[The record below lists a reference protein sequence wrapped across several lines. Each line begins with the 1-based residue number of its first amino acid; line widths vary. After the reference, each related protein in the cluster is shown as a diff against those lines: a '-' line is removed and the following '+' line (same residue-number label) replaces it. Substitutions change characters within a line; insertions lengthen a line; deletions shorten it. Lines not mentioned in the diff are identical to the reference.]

1 MVWKYAY
8 LAYMCKNMEQN
19 VHSQTNVVFICRTL
33 ILSNILDL
41 RFKQFLVKPYER
53 LCTMKFW

>member
-1 MVWKYAY
+1 MAIFG
-8 LAYMCKNMEQN
+8 KNVQEYGEN

-41 RFKQFLVKPYER
+41 RFKRFLAKPYER
-53 LCTMKFW
+53 LCTMKF